1 MMPAPIRSDF
11 TPLTEDVSQ
20 RIRVLSSSLRVS
32 DVSFT
37 RSSVVAY
44 FRTIASEKLE
54 LALAHALEVGVAEL
68 LARRT
73 PR

>member
-20 RIRVLSSSLRVS
+20 RIRLLSSSLRVS

-37 RSSVVAY
+37 RSTVVAY

>member
-1 MMPAPIRSDF
+1 MMPAPIRSEF
-11 TPLTEDVSQ
+11 APLTEDVSQ
-20 RIRVLSSSLRVS
+20 RIRLLSSSLRVS

-37 RSSVVAY
+37 QSSVVAY
-44 FRTIASEKLE
+44 FRSIAPEKLE

>member
-1 MMPAPIRSDF
+1 MMPAPIRSDL
-11 TPLTEDVSQ
+11 TPLAEDVSK
-20 RIRVLSSSLRVS
+20 RIRLLSTSLRVS

-37 RSSVVAY
+37 RASVVAY
-44 FRTIASEKLE
+44 FRTVAPEKLE

-68 LARRT
+68 LHRRM